1 MSPKVV
7 ENCFPRR
14 VAAEEIPV
22 AEQGQISCGGTL
34 LLSNPVE
41 EAASPSNRE
50 ISVTQKRQAAPR
62 FLGFFCARLSCR
74 AATMSMTLLRTGFGG
89 GAWRFCPLA
98 LSSISFFTS
107 SV

>member
-1 MSPKVV
+1 MGFGPILPALGQVDPFTDDDLQPTVADYVALFDRQDQGSIYQELEDVSKSRG
-7 ENCFPRR
+7 NCFPRR

-50 ISVTQKRQAAPR
+50 ISATQK
-62 FLGFFCARLSCR
+62 
-74 AATMSMTLLRTGFGG
+74 LL
-89 GAWRFCPLA
+89 
-98 LSSISFFTS
+98 
-107 SV
+107 